1 MIKKKT
7 RKKILGKVAV
17 TLLMIAA
24 GIGFYLF
31 NAYKIVG
38 NPMPMPFGVGMAVVV
53 SGSMEPAIHVN
64 DLLIVRESDKEMV
77 AVGDVIVYQEDGML
91 ISHRVVDCQ
100 EDRLVTRG
108 DANRVDDEPIVWE
121 QVKGIVIGH
130 IPSAGILVNLIR
142 QPAVSIL
149 MLAAAV
155 YLLERSF
162 RMEKEE
168 KHRELE
174 KIRQEIEKLKEEQ
187 RS

>member
-91 ISHRVVDCQ
+91 ISHRVVDCW
-100 EDRLVTRG
+100 EDQLVTRG

-121 QVKGIVIGH
+121 QV
-130 IPSAGILVNLIR
+130 
-142 QPAVSIL
+142 
-149 MLAAAV
+149 
-155 YLLERSF
+155 
-162 RMEKEE
+162 
-168 KHRELE
+168 
-174 KIRQEIEKLKEEQ
+174 
-187 RS
+187 